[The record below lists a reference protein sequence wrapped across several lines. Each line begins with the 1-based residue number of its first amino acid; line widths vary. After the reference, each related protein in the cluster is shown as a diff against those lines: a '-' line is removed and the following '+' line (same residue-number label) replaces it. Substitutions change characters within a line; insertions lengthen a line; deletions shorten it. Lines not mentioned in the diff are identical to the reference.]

1 MGQSAWMRRWHGA
14 GGARELLV
22 LAWPLI
28 LGNSFWTL
36 QIVLDRILLSRAGS
50 ELVGAAMAAAL
61 LFWTPITLLQ
71 YTANYA
77 TTFVAQYTGAG
88 QHQRVGPVVWQAL
101 HFSFLTGIAF
111 LGLIPLAPR
120 IVALAGHAPDLQR
133 LEVVYFQ
140 CLCFSALPTLATA
153 AVNSFFAGRGDSR
166 TVLLVNVVSVFVN
179 APLAYG
185 WIYGRWGLPAWGI
198 EGAGWA
204 TLVATSAAALLAFG
218 LMLRRCHR
226 EEFGTASGWR
236 LEGPLLRRLLR
247 FGVPNGFLVAMDT
260 FVFTL
265 FLIFVGRL
273 GEVELAASSITFTLN
288 LLAFLPIMGIGQAVG
303 VLVGQRQGEGRPDL
317 AARSTWT
324 GFWIAL
330 IGMGVVSLP
339 YLLVPDDLARIFRS
353 EADLENWEQV
363 RVLVPVLLRFVALY
377 ALFDS
382 TNLVFSFALRGAGD
396 TFFVTL
402 ASMVVAWSVMV
413 IPTWAACRYQW
424 GLYWAWT
431 FATSYVIVLSLTV
444 LLRFLNGKWRSM
456 RVIEAPA
463 RELGLQTG

>member
-1 MGQSAWMRRWHGA
+1 
-14 GGARELLV
+14 
-22 LAWPLI
+22 
-28 LGNSFWTL
+28 
-36 QIVLDRILLSRAGS
+36 
-50 ELVGAAMAAAL
+50 
-61 LFWTPITLLQ
+61 
-71 YTANYA
+71 
-77 TTFVAQYTGAG
+77 
-88 QHQRVGPVVWQAL
+88 
-101 HFSFLTGIAF
+101 
-111 LGLIPLAPR
+111 
-120 IVALAGHAPDLQR
+120 
-133 LEVVYFQ
+133 
-140 CLCFSALPTLATA
+140 LPTLVTA

-166 TVLLVNVVSVFVN
+166 TVLLVNAVSVFVN

-204 TLVATSAAALLAFG
+204 TFVATSAAALLAFG
-218 LMLRRCHR
+218 LMLRRRHR
-226 EEFGTASGWR
+226 EQFGTASGWR
-236 LEGPLLRRLLR
+236 LEVSLLRRLLR

-260 FVFTL
+260 LVFTL

-288 LLAFLPIMGIGQAVG
+288 LLAFLPVMGIGQAVG
-303 VLVGQRQGEGRPDL
+303 ILVGQRQGEGRPDL

-324 GFWIAL
+324 GFWVAL

-339 YLLVPDDLARIFRS
+339 YLLVPDDLAWIFHS
-353 EADLENWEQV
+353 EADLGNWEQV

-396 TFFVTL
+396 TLFVTL

-413 IPTWAACRYQW
+413 IPSWAAWRYQW

-431 FATSYVIVLSLTV
+431 FATAYVIVLSLTV
-444 LLRFLNGKWRSM
+444 LLRFIQGKWRSM

-463 RELGLQTG
+463 RELGMQTG